1 MESRDMTPRQWPQGG
16 GFLDDAAWALRRSAR
31 FEWLR
36 RGLRRLGQV
45 LTPQGVVSVQL
56 AVGQSLALEG
66 GRQARLECLEGQVWA
81 TGDGLDR
88 LLRQG
93 EASWYPVGA
102 KVVVTAR
109 ERGARVRLG
118 WK

>member
-1 MESRDMTPRQWPQGG
+1 MESRDMTPRQWPQGEG
-16 GFLDDAAWALRRSAR
+16 ILDDAAGALARSAR

-36 RGLRRLGQV
+36 RGLQCLRRV
-45 LTPQGVVSVQL
+45 LTPEGVVSIRLVD
-56 AVGQSLALEG
+56 GQALALEG

-93 EASWYPVGA
+93 ESSRYPLGAS
-102 KVVVTAR
+102 VVVSAR
-109 ERGARVRLG
+109 AGEARVRLG